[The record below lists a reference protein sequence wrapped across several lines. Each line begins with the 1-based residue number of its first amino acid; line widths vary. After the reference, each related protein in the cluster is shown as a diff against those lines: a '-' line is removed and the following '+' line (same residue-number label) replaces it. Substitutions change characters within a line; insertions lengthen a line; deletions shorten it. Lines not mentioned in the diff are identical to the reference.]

1 MISRAANSQPRPSA
15 NLRPISMPRLPAVS
29 EMATML
35 ITHLL
40 SRVNARNTNA
50 PASHRVADEGS
61 EGLSRRL
68 IRGHVASLE
77 RALDRRSSAQSRSRR
92 NGCQGDAPATPRGDA
107 PASPHL
113 SASGPAVCAGRSP
126 PAGRYSG
133 GYPRRWHGGRH
144 PRLSALAATP
154 PFHPPLRAAR
164 QAPLRST
171 TERPGE
177 EVAETLPDLRRH
189 LDPIVLRRQLRRPRV
204 GGQVGATRCAFA
216 QVRF

>member
-1 MISRAANSQPRPSA
+1 MISRSANSQPRPSA

-40 SRVNARNTNA
+40 SRVNARNTSA

-68 IRGHVASLE
+68 IRGHLASLE

-92 NGCQGDAPATPRGDA
+92 NGCQGDAPA
-107 PASPHL
+107 SPHL
-113 SASGPAVCAGRSP
+113 SASGPAVRAGRSP

-133 GYPRRWHGGRH
+133 GYPRRWHGGR
-144 PRLSALAATP
+144 LSALAATP
-154 PFHPPLRAAR
+154 PLYPPPRGGAAGLPKEYYRAAR
-164 QAPLRST
+164 RGSRGDA
-171 TERPGE
+171 
-177 EVAETLPDLRRH
+177 A
-189 LDPIVLRRQLRRPRV
+189 
-204 GGQVGATRCAFA
+204 
-216 QVRF
+216 